1 MFFFCFQN
9 VFWTTSVCRTMPD
22 FLSLETN
29 YQTPGELIGK
39 HATPRRLHL
48 DLETETDTH
57 ELRGAVKLVRACGR
71 RRLMNCRTG
80 DNDHAWGQR

>member
-1 MFFFCFQN
+1 MYFEQQVSAEQCQI
-9 VFWTTSVCRTMPD
+9 

-57 ELRGAVKLVRACGR
+57 ELHGALKLVRACGR